1 MNMKDLELAIAG
13 LCFGY
18 PYVMAW
24 YWMVGAVF
32 FQVLR
37 EAREP
42 PFDSPPALEETPP
55 ISVLVPCYNEVDQL
69 QETMKALDR
78 IRYPEFEVIAINDG
92 SSDGTAI
99 KLDALVREYPWLRV
113 VHLASNQGKSTALN
127 VGALAARHEILVCID
142 GDTLIDPAALTWFAR
157 RFQSDPRLGALTGN
171 PRIRNRSSIV
181 GRLQV
186 GEFSG
191 IVGLIKRA
199 QSVYGVLFT
208 VSGAICAFRKRAL
221 QDAGWWSPNT
231 ITDDVDISWRLQMTG
246 WRMAFEPKALAWI
259 LTPETVRGFWRQRLR
274 WSEGGSEV
282 ALRNLPA
289 LFRRDGVHMWPIWLN
304 WLVSIVWGYSIIAMM
319 LVWALH
325 GLPLG
330 QLVQLQGF
338 GFVPGQAGIVLAAHY
353 FLQACVAA
361 LIDRKYERGV
371 VGALF
376 WVVWYP
382 LVFWTLQAATA
393 VVGFPRALAGRRQL
407 GRWTSPDRGF
417 RR

>member
-1 MNMKDLELAIAG
+1 MNAEEIELVIAG

-24 YWMVGAVF
+24 YWMVGAVL
-32 FQVLR
+32 FQRLR
-37 EAREP
+37 EAKEP
-42 PFDSPPALEETPP
+42 PYDRPPTLDTSPP
-55 ISVLVPCYNEVDQL
+55 ISVLVPCYNEAGQL
-69 QETMKALDR
+69 HETLNALDR
-78 IRYPEFEVIAINDG
+78 VSYPDFEIIAIDDG
-92 SSDGTAI
+92 SNDGTATQ
-99 KLDALVREYPWLRV
+99 LDQLARHHPRLRV
-113 VHLASNQGKSTALN
+113 LHLASNQGKSTALN

-157 RFQSDPRLGALTGN
+157 RFQTDPMLGALTGN
-171 PRIRNRSSIV
+171 PRIRNRTSIV

-221 QDAGWWSPNT
+221 HAAGWWSPHT
-231 ITDDVDISWRLQMTG
+231 ITDDVDISWRLQMAG
-246 WRMAFEPKALAWI
+246 WRIAFEPHALAWI
-259 LTPETVRGFWRQRLR
+259 LTPETMRGFWRQRLR
-274 WSEGGSEV
+274 WSEGGSAV
-282 ALRNLPA
+282 AIGSVAA
-289 LFRRDGVHMWPIWLN
+289 LFRRNGLRMWPIWLN
-304 WLVSIVWGYSIIAMM
+304 WLVSIVWGYSVIAMM

-330 QLVQLQGF
+330 PLLRLEGF
-338 GFVPGQAGIVLAAHY
+338 GFVPGQAGMVLAAHY
-353 FLQACVAA
+353 LLQAGVAA
-361 LIDRKYERGV
+361 LIDRKYERGLA
-371 VGALF
+371 GALF

-382 LVFWTLQAATA
+382 LVFWSLQAATA
-393 VVGFPRALAGRRQL
+393 VVGFPRALVGRRRL

-417 RR
+417 RQ